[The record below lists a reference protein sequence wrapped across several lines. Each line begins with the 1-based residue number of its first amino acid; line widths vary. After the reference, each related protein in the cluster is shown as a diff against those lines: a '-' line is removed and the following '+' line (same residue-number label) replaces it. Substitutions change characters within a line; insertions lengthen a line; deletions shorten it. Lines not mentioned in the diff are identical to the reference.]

1 MTSLKD
7 WLRGL
12 RVPLPL
18 WRQGERAAARLLSR
32 EKGYRIV
39 AGNWR
44 SPDDRR
50 DEIDLVCL
58 DGEIL
63 VFVEVK
69 TRFCGA
75 RVRGYLAAM
84 RGRKRRALRR
94 AAFAYLRALGAA
106 GRPRAVRFDV
116 VEVETVWG
124 RLAEVRHFPN
134 APVFRRGSR
143 VV

>member
-1 MTSLKD
+1 MTSLTN
-7 WLRGL
+7 WLHGL
-12 RVPLPL
+12 RLRMPL

-32 EKGYRIV
+32 EKGYRVV
-39 AGNWR
+39 ARNWR

-69 TRFCGA
+69 TRFRGA
-75 RVRGYLAAM
+75 RVRGHLAAM

-124 RLAEVRHFPN
+124 RLAGIRHFAN
-134 APVFRRGSR
+134 APIFRRGSR